1 MVVGVGHLPH
11 LEWGVAAAPLP
22 GQAESG
28 DVHVVRATDGGVLV
42 AAVDGLGHGAEA
54 AAAARRAAAML
65 AGAPGDSVISLVRRC
80 HEALRGTRGVVMSL
94 AAFDVRDETMTWL
107 AIGNV
112 DGVLVRAHSG
122 ASRPMEAVV
131 MRSGVV
137 GLRLP
142 TLQASVTSILPGDLV
157 VFATD
162 GIERRFRDRM
172 IEGTNPQEVADR
184 LMASYRKPTDDALV
198 LVARY
203 LGRGAGAGAG
213 RRGEAH
219 P

>member
-1 MVVGVGHLPH
+1 
-11 LEWGVAAAPLP
+11 
-22 GQAESG
+22 
-28 DVHVVRATDGGVLV
+28 
-42 AAVDGLGHGAEA
+42 
-54 AAAARRAAAML
+54 
-65 AGAPGDSVISLVRRC
+65 
-80 HEALRGTRGVVMSL
+80 
-94 AAFDVRDETMTWL
+94 
-107 AIGNV
+107 
-112 DGVLVRAHSG
+112 
-122 ASRPMEAVV
+122 
-131 MRSGVV
+131 
-137 GLRLP
+137 
-142 TLQASVTSILPGDLV
+142 VTSILPGDLV

>member
-1 MVVGVGHLPH
+1 
-11 LEWGVAAAPLP
+11 
-22 GQAESG
+22 
-28 DVHVVRATDGGVLV
+28 
-42 AAVDGLGHGAEA
+42 
-54 AAAARRAAAML
+54 
-65 AGAPGDSVISLVRRC
+65 
-80 HEALRGTRGVVMSL
+80 MSL
-94 AAFDVRDETMTWL
+94 AAFDVGDETMTWL

-112 DGVLVRAHSG
+112 DGVLVRANPA
-122 ASRPMEAVV
+122 ASRPMESVV

-142 TLQASVTSILPGDLV
+142 TLQAAVTSILPGDLV

-184 LMASYRKPTDDALV
+184 LMASYRRPTDDALV

-203 LGRGAGAGAG
+203 LGRAAGAVGGSG
-213 RRGEAH
+213 REGEVR